1 MLAFAPRPVQQR
13 ALAGARPRFT
23 PHTRTDTAAIEEDL
37 ARVVR
42 RGYCCAPEE
51 AMLGINAVAAPV
63 FDDAGACV
71 ASVALV
77 GSIQFLPANP
87 SAAVLKN
94 LKTCAQEIS
103 RQLGYGGRSQIVSE
117 SAENRTRPTPRTAQ
131 KRIAR

>member
-13 ALAGARPRFT
+13 ALAGARPRLT
-23 PHTRTDTAAIEEDL
+23 PHTRTDIAAIEEDL

-42 RGYCCAPEE
+42 RGYCSAPEE
-51 AMLGINAVAAPV
+51 AMLGINAVAAPI
-63 FDDAGACV
+63 FDDAGTCV

-87 SAAVLKN
+87 STSLLKN
-94 LKTCAQEIS
+94 LKTCAQDIS
-103 RQLGYGGRSQIVSE
+103 RQLGYSGRLQLVPEAAE
-117 SAENRTRPTPRTAQ
+117 SPARPTPRIAK